1 MQSKNSMGTSCN
13 GEEGR
18 SRRDSRV
25 PAPPAQMLQGAC
37 MHKQV
42 GFHSVPHTTTCTG
55 DNSRLAPRLPVELFG
70 ATLRYCDCIAATGM
84 NRYKAVP
91 FYSVFQINGSDTR
104 WDWDGGRV
112 Q

>member
-13 GEEGR
+13 GVEGR

-91 FYSVFQINGSDTR
+91 FYSVFQMNGSDTR
-104 WDWDGGRV
+104 WDWGWGV